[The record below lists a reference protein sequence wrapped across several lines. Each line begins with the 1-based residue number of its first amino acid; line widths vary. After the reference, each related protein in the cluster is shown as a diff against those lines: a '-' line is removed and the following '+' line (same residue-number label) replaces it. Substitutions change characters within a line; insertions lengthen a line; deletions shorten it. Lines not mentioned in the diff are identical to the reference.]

1 MYRHQY
7 RQELNGLELMGSNHW
22 RNLGDDFW
30 NSRGA
35 PAKENRWNWNPERQ
49 VIVCVIYSF
58 TRCNATY
65 HRYGILCRMFII
77 LLLFKYTRYSPYTI
91 FVNNKK
97 ILCFKTDGEI

>member
-7 RQELNGLELMGSNHW
+7 RQELNGLQLMGSNHW

-49 VIVCVIYSF
+49 VMCVVIYYSIHILQYNQHTIGWIYYYF
-58 TRCNATY
+58 TV
-65 HRYGILCRMFII
+65 
-77 LLLFKYTRYSPYTI
+77 LFVLHTS
-91 FVNNKK
+91 
-97 ILCFKTDGEI
+97 